1 MKKLS
6 ILLILTALFLTSCAK
21 EDNGTDP
28 EPVKT
33 FTLEAES
40 TVISGSS
47 SAFDIGFYNTLTNT
61 GDTEITFRC
70 RMEMVDLLDGHEATF
85 CWGVGDNGTC
95 YPPQSDDFTSDPGR
109 DVTLQPGESIST
121 PEFLCYLYPN
131 GINGESTVRYV
142 VYEVGDEENSQSVEI
157 TINAGL

>member
-1 MKKLS
+1 MKKLL
-6 ILLILTALFLTSCAK
+6 ILLLLPVILLTACK
-21 EDNGTDP
+21 DDNGTDP

-33 FTLEAES
+33 FTLDAES
-40 TVISGSS
+40 TEVTGSS

-70 RMEMVDLLDGHEATF
+70 RMEMVDLLDGHQATF

-131 GINGESTVRYV
+131 GVIGESTVRYI
-142 VYEVGDEENSQSVEI
+142 VYEVENEENSQSVEI